1 MDIQFLTKQDCYDLR
16 QRVLRPGRP
25 ARECL
30 FPCDEDARTF
40 HVGVSVDGKILC
52 VCTFAY
58 EQAPNELFQICRNE
72 LNQSPYS
79 YRLRGMAT
87 DPDHQ
92 GKGLGAK
99 ALAFAEV
106 ELQKRFAD
114 VLWFNA
120 REVAFGFYEKLGFEY
135 HGEMFDIDLVG
146 PHKVM
151 YKILKYS

>member
-1 MDIQFLTKQDCYDLR
+1 MDIQFISKQDCYELR

-25 ARECL
+25 ALECL

-40 HVGVSVDGKILC
+40 HVGVSVDKKILSI
-52 VCTFAY
+52 CTFAY
-58 EQAPNELFQICRNE
+58 EQAPNELFTTVRNE
-72 LNQSPYS
+72 INQTPYS

-87 DPDHQ
+87 EPEHHK
-92 GKGLGAK
+92 KGLGAK

-114 VLWFNA
+114 LLWFNA
-120 REVAFGFYEKLGFEY
+120 RENAFGFYERLGYKYF
-135 HGEMFDIDLVG
+135 GEMFDIENVG

-151 YKILKYS
+151 YKVIKNR